1 MPNFDDPQ
9 NPIEIQLTYD
19 LLRRFVRNGLRLT
32 FDEPQPGADHG
43 EMNIIILRGAKPVSG
58 FRGNPPR
65 NRQEVQDQLN
75 WASQQNDQPIIR
87 LANNIHDQ
95 YNDVTIW
102 AWQDTD
108 MVPHVRAF
116 LGSADPGE
124 GAFADLRAGGR
135 QQLVGYI
142 GAGEHKA
149 TWGWHYSEST
159 DTYYECLDIYSE
171 DLGFDPNTGAP
182 QVWGFRRRDP
192 NDPNSQVQW
201 GVITWVQLHAG
212 GSPPRPVGGWSTACI
227 LLSGSFID
235 LQNRVLGL
243 GNLYEELMGRYD
255 YTYNRRTDTHAF
267 VHTRAGLIERIEG
280 PAHTT
285 PGDDIDPDTG
295 YRFDDQN
302 RNLNR
307 NRRYAA
313 NESVEINVIVWDAYA
328 LSLFRDR
335 LEFGGAFN
343 PVIPMGAYD
352 PPGQR
357 FIGWVRTMQRSLN
370 AIIDNH
376 ILLPENWNSI
386 TSILPDAP
394 RPHFI
399 NADGKFGP
407 STLRQLRTCQQIC
420 ADLLDRGFLRVDE
433 DVDINELRLECDQW
447 LCGPETWKLLETDK
461 FQVSIVE

>member
-19 LLRRFVRNGLRLT
+19 LLRRFVRDGLRLT

-65 NRQEVQDQLN
+65 NRQEIQDQLN

-124 GAFADLRAGGR
+124 RAFADLHADGR

-149 TWGWHYSEST
+149 NWTWKETAGT
-159 DTYYECLDIYSE
+159 FYECLDIYSPDRGRGE
-171 DLGFDPNTGAP
+171 GA
-182 QVWGFRRRDP
+182 WGFRRWDP
-192 NDPNSQVQW
+192 DDPNSQVQW
-201 GVITWVQLHAG
+201 DFITGAYIHAG
-212 GSPPRPVGGWSTACI
+212 GSPPNPVGGWSTACI
-227 LLSGSFID
+227 LISGSFIRI
-235 LQNRVLGL
+235 QNGRSLVL
-243 GNLYEELMGRYD
+243 GNLYQELMGSY
-255 YTYNRRTDTHAF
+255 AF
-267 VHTRAGLIERIEG
+267 NPNTLGLRQTRVGLIERIEG
-280 PAHTT
+280 PAHVLLNPNRP
-285 PGDDIDPDTG
+285 PGVPPQYALDLDLPQDDPRRRTK
-295 YRFDDQN
+295 
-302 RNLNR
+302 
-307 NRRYAA
+307 RRYAA
-313 NESVEINVIVWDAYA
+313 NENVEINVIVWDAYA
-328 LSLFRDR
+328 LALFRNR

-433 DVDINELRLECDQW
+433 DVDVDINELRLECDQW
-447 LCGPETWKLLETDK
+447 LCGPETWKLLNSNTFD
-461 FQVSIVE
+461 VAH